1 MKPSRSRSSDAP
13 SRCTGSSQQ
22 TALANRV
29 LAHRERDMARDA
41 SNLIVERPRDGLGD
55 DDASDVTIAPREGWS
70 WTNWLGPVIVS
81 VLGVVAVGVV
91 VSAITV
97 VSREPFGP
105 TGAVIP
111 TRPITTTTVSPPPPS
126 SGAPIPPPATRAPS
140 AAPPA
145 IVPTTV
151 PTSAP
156 PPPPPKPSTTHP
168 PSTRSEPSSAH
179 PTTHQPFPQETTDFL
194 GPPGTN
200 N

>member
-1 MKPSRSRSSDAP
+1 MLSVDIQEAHSERAP
-13 SRCTGSSQQ
+13 DLVG
-22 TALANRV
+22 
-29 LAHRERDMARDA
+29 
-41 SNLIVERPRDGLGD
+41 ERPGEHW
-55 DDASDVTIAPREGWS
+55 P
-70 WTNWLGPVIVS
+70 WTSWLGPVIVA
-81 VLGVVAVGVV
+81 VLGVVAVAVV

-111 TRPITTTTVSPPPPS
+111 TRPVTTTTAPPPPS
-126 SGAPIPPPATRAPS
+126 SAEPIPPPVTGAPS

-145 IVPTTV
+145 IAPTTV
-151 PTSAP
+151 QTSAP
-156 PPPPPKPSTTHP
+156 PPPPKPSITHP
-168 PSTRSEPSSAH
+168 SSTRSQPSSAR

>member
-13 SRCTGSSQQ
+13 SRYTGSSQQ
-22 TALANRV
+22 AALANRV
-29 LAHRERDMARDA
+29 FARLDNDMALDA
-41 SNLIVERPRDGLGD
+41 SGLVVD
-55 DDASDVTIAPREGWS
+55 LPPDEPSVAPRERWS
-70 WTNWLGPVIVS
+70 WENWLGPLTVT
-81 VLGVVAVGVV
+81 VLVVVAVGVV

-97 VSREPFGP
+97 ASREPFGP

-111 TRPITTTTVSPPPPS
+111 TRPLTTTTAPPPPPS
-126 SGAPIPPPATRAPS
+126 SAEPIPPPATRAPS

-151 PTSAP
+151 QTSAPP

-168 PSTRSEPSSAH
+168 SSTRSAPSSAH
-179 PTTHQPFPQETTDFL
+179 PTTHQPFPNETTDFL